1 MLKLFKF
8 RSILHLAFKWKS
20 ISNVWIYL
28 RHSRWFVNWFV
39 KPHKKRIVFFGT
51 STLLI
56 CHRYGYL
63 FSSFFTFKLF
73 NVWYIFAC
81 IFRSGKP
88 FLIWTT
94 AGSGNGDHHT
104 PSLMSH
110 RHLTLYSENYDL
122 WQLGFIDN
130 CWRRKKALD
139 SNCQLRGIRNS
150 IRVCVYY

>member
-28 RHSRWFVNWFV
+28 RLSRWFVNWFV

-56 CHRYGYL
+56 AIVMGIYFPH
-63 FSSFFTFKLF
+63 FSLSSSSMCG
-73 NVWYIFAC
+73 IFAC

-88 FLIWTT
+88 FLIWTA